1 MGVLGRLPLGR
12 LHARLPPWV
21 RIAVSVVSIVLGG
34 VIIVRPT
41 TALDVLALLLGGGM
55 ILTGILE
62 LFARAEDEE
71 HPRWRIATAIAWLVG
86 GAFVLGWPGLT
97 VRIVA
102 IVVGLLLLLNGGLGL
117 VTAFRRGHSW
127 DRRVADAAFGIA
139 GVLFGLLALTLP
151 DITLLVVAVVFGA
164 WLIMRG
170 VTDVWWL
177 LRRRR
182 AHTPKD
188 APDPPWRRW
197 GRTGLAIVSVVLAVA
212 AALVTAPLREGSTVA
227 DAFYAAPR
235 DTPDEP
241 GRLVRAE
248 PFDRDI
254 PAGSQGWRILYTTTG
269 VDGEPRVASGLVIV
283 PLEGDGRWPVI
294 DWNHGTTGYD
304 RHCAPSLQE
313 RPLWSGALYVAR
325 QVINEGWAIVATD
338 YIGLG
343 TEGPHPYLIGP
354 PSASASLD
362 AVRAARELQEADLG
376 ASTVI
381 WGHSQG
387 GGAALWAGS
396 MARSYAPEV
405 WVRGVAALAPA
416 SDPLSLVRDV
426 SNITG
431 GSIFASFAF
440 ASFESIYPDVTERR
454 YIRPG
459 AQPIVEAMSE
469 RCLSDPG
476 TVVSVLAALG
486 MSRDPVIFSADPS
499 DGALARHLRA
509 NIAPADMTAPLLI
522 AQGGADSIIA
532 QRRQTAFVERLC
544 EAGTIVDYRT
554 YAGMEHA
561 ALVESPS
568 PLIPELFEWT
578 RARFA
583 GEPYPTECTRKDG

>member
-1 MGVLGRLPLGR
+1 MGLLERLPLWR
-12 LHARLPPWV
+12 LHARLPSWL
-21 RIAVSVVSIVLGG
+21 RITVSAVSIVLGA
-34 VIIVRPT
+34 VIIIRPT

-55 ILTGILE
+55 VLTGILE
-62 LFARAEDEE
+62 LTGRAEDAE
-71 HPRWRIATAIAWLVG
+71 HPRWRAATAAAWLIG

-102 IVVGLLLLLNGGLGL
+102 VVVGLLLLFNGALGL
-117 VTAFRRGHSW
+117 ITAFGRGHPW
-127 DRRVADAAFGIA
+127 DRRVADAAFGTA
-139 GVLFGLLALTLP
+139 GILFGLLALTLP

-170 VTDVWWL
+170 VADLWGL

-182 AHTPKD
+182 AHTPED

-197 GRTGLAIVSVVLAVA
+197 GRTGLALVSVVLAVA
-212 AALVTAPLREGSTVA
+212 AALVTVPLREGSAVA
-227 DAFYAAPR
+227 DDFYAAPR
-235 DTPDEP
+235 DTPREP

-254 PAGSQGWRILYTTTG
+254 PGNAQAWRILYTTTG
-269 VDGEPRVASGLVIV
+269 VDDEVRVASGLVVV

-304 RHCAPSLQE
+304 QRCAPTLQQ
-313 RPLWSGALYVAR
+313 RPLWSGAMYVTR
-325 QVINEGWAIVATD
+325 QVIAEGWAIVATD

-362 AVRAARELQEADLG
+362 AVRAARELEEADLG

-426 SNITG
+426 SSITG

-440 ASFESIYPDVTERR
+440 ASFESIYPEVTERR

-486 MSRDPVIFSADPS
+486 MSRDPEIFAADPT

-509 NIAPADMTAPLLI
+509 NIAPATMSPPLLI

-532 QRRQTAFVERLC
+532 PRRQAAFVERLC
-544 EAGTIVDYRT
+544 EAGTAVDYRT
-554 YAGMEHA
+554 YAGLQHA
-561 ALVESPS
+561 ALVERPS

-583 GEPYPTECTRKDG
+583 GEPYETECTRTDG